1 MNFLGLEITKT
12 RKGFE
17 VKNSTD
23 LVESLLKLYG
33 LQNSKPTVNPGRRS
47 TVMELASATPPD
59 GHDYRR
65 KTHLHG
71 TLETRHAIR
80 HPTTIHT
87 SPQPHDREQAR
98 SETVDTSKA
107 RNTLVFLNR
116 DEMVQTGLLELVGR
130 SDPDWASDSAQHAR
144 VLRDIRL
151 SSCEAELVLRS
162 QCLRR
167 RTVGTRRTLQG
178 TSLQSFSSSRNG
190 LTLGKTH
197 SAAPR
202 TRRTQTH

>member
-1 MNFLGLEITKT
+1 M
-12 RKGFE
+12 
-17 VKNSTD
+17 KNSTD
-23 LVESLLKLYG
+23 LVESPLKLYG

-47 TVMELASATPPD
+47 TVMDLASATPLD

-116 DEMVQTGLLELVGR
+116 TKWFKQVCWNSLAVVTQIGPAIR
-130 SDPDWASDSAQHAR
+130 QHAR

-151 SSCEAELVLRS
+151 SSCEAEVYAASACAGELL
-162 QCLRR
+162 
-167 RTVGTRRTLQG
+167 
-178 TSLQSFSSSRNG
+178 G
-190 LTLGKTH
+190 LAELFKELHYKVSVRLESGFRLGKTH

-202 TRRTQTH
+202 TRRIQTH